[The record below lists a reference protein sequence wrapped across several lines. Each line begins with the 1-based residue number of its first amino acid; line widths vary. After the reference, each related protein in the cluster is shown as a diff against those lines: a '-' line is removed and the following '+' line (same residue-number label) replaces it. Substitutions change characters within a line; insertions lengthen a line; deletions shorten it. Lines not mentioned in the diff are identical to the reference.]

1 MCSPCK
7 QITSREK
14 DLLPSTFQTVLDNR
28 TTNVTTVQLSP
39 LNEQDVVDYV
49 SVTLYRPQE
58 YVLPLAIVCLE
69 KTNGYEKETPSLG
82 QLISWL
88 TIAGT
93 RSTCVKC

>member
-14 DLLPSTFQTVLDNR
+14 NLLPRTFQTVLDSK
-28 TTNVTTVQLSP
+28 TTNVTIVQLSP
-39 LNEQDVVDYV
+39 LTEQDVVDYV

-69 KTNGYEKETPSLG
+69 KTNGYRKESPFLEL
-82 QLISWL
+82 LISWL
-88 TIAGT
+88 TITGT
-93 RSTCVKC
+93 LSTCVKC